1 MCVYVAVKEAA
12 FAAAAFLGQVLL
24 FRQQEFG
31 ALASYAVYYL
41 GVYLLV
47 RVALLAVSLAYD
59 RLQSV
64 KGVFGTSP
72 RRRTRVPPS
81 RATVLCCAVHLSRPH
96 VGP

>member
-64 KGVFGTSP
+64 KGVFGTS
-72 RRRTRVPPS
+72 
-81 RATVLCCAVHLSRPH
+81 RATVLCCAVHPSRPH